1 MTRKD
6 YKLIADAVNE
16 ARLLSNYVLP
26 ERAIEL
32 VAQTLATALA
42 KDNPRFDMER
52 FIEACGFI
60 Y

>member
-16 ARLLSNYVLP
+16 ARMLAEHPDSVQL
-26 ERAIEL
+26 A
-32 VAQTLATALA
+32 AQTLATALA

-52 FIEACGFI
+52 FIEACGFT